1 MLGKLLEDKLYAHQ
15 AIQDS
20 VKVTDA
26 EVKGMEERL
35 SYMVTQIGSL
45 DKVIKYYKKNTE
57 EEFRSYF
64 FDILKENKLSS
75 EMQKKIVERSR
86 DYS

>member
-26 EVKGMEERL
+26 EVKGMMEERL
-35 SYMVTQIGSL
+35 SCYTTQIGWT
-45 DKVIKYYKKNTE
+45 K
-57 EEFRSYF
+57 
-64 FDILKENKLSS
+64 
-75 EMQKKIVERSR
+75 
-86 DYS
+86 

>member
-1 MLGKLLEDKLYAHQ
+1 MSDVGKLLEDKLYAHQ

-26 EVKGMEERL
+26 EVKGMMEERL
-35 SYMVTQIGSL
+35 SYMVPQIGSL

-75 EMQKKIVERSR
+75 EMRK
-86 DYS
+86 

>member
-1 MLGKLLEDKLYAHQ
+1 MSDVGKNLRINYMHQ

-26 EVKGMEERL
+26 EVKGMMEERL
-35 SYMVTQIGSL
+35 SYMVPQIGSL

-75 EMQKKIVERSR
+75 EMRK
-86 DYS
+86 